1 VTSAAEAAVAKIAA
15 IPKSKITNHK
25 FEDRRSSRVEQAF
38 MPALKGLKIGGNMDF
53 LAILKIAIRALTRNK
68 MRSLLTMLGIIIG
81 VGAVI
86 ATVGLGQGAQQQ
98 VQDQIASMGTNLLYI
113 SSGSVNK
120 GGIRL
125 GGGATKTLVNDD
137 MKAILQ
143 QVPTVNMVAPGA
155 GSSAQV
161 VFDNQNWS
169 TRITGTE
176 PQYFDIRNWAFAQGG
191 NFTPD
196 DVTRSTNV
204 VVLGATVQQN
214 LFGNSN
220 PVGQTVRIGT
230 LPFQVVG
237 VLTAKGQSGLG
248 QDQDDG
254 VYVPI
259 STLQKKITGQ
269 DWLQYIMAS
278 ATSQPASYAAQN
290 QITALLRDRHRIRP
304 GQDDDFTVRNLADVA
319 QLADESSKVMT
330 LLLASIAG
338 VSLIVGGI
346 GIMNIMLVSVTER
359 TREIGIRIAIGATE
373 SDVLRQFLSE
383 SVVLSV
389 TGGVMGILFGVAASI
404 TITRLLG
411 WNILISMPAVMAA
424 VVFSMAVGIFFGFYP
439 ARKAAMLDPIE
450 ALRFE

>member
-1 VTSAAEAAVAKIAA
+1 
-15 IPKSKITNHK
+15 
-25 FEDRRSSRVEQAF
+25 
-38 MPALKGLKIGGNMDF
+38 MDF

-125 GGGATKTLVNDD
+125 GGGATKTLVNED

-191 NFTPD
+191 DFTQD

-290 QITALLRDRHRIRP
+290 QITALLRDRHRIRA

-389 TGGVMGILFGVAASI
+389 TGGVMGILFGVAASV

>member
-1 VTSAAEAAVAKIAA
+1 
-15 IPKSKITNHK
+15 
-25 FEDRRSSRVEQAF
+25 
-38 MPALKGLKIGGNMDF
+38 MDL
-53 LAILKIAIRALTRNK
+53 LAILRIAIRALTRNK
-68 MRSLLTMLGIIIG
+68 MRSLLTMLGIVIG

-86 ATVGLGQGAQQQ
+86 ATVGLGQGAQKQ
-98 VQDQIASMGTNLLYI
+98 VQDQIASMGTNLLYV
-113 SSGSVNK
+113 SSGSLNR

-125 GGGATKTLVNDD
+125 GGGATKTLVYDD

-143 QVPTVNMVAPGA
+143 EVPAVAQAAPGA
-155 GSSAQV
+155 STRGQV
-161 VFDNQNWS
+161 VADNQNWYTS
-169 TRITGTE
+169 VTGTE
-176 PQYFDIRNWAFAQGG
+176 PQYFDIRNWNFAQGAS
-191 NFTPD
+191 FTQD
-196 DVTRSTNV
+196 DVTRAANV

-214 LFGNSN
+214 LFGNNN

-237 VLTAKGQSGLG
+237 VLVAKGQSGLG

-254 VYVPI
+254 VYVPVT
-259 STLQKKITGQ
+259 TLQKKITGQ

-278 ATSQPASYAAQN
+278 ATSQPASYAAQG
-290 QITALLRDRHRIRP
+290 QIASLLRDRHRIRP

-319 QLADESSKVMT
+319 QLADASSQVMT
-330 LLLASIAG
+330 LLLASIAC

-383 SVVLSV
+383 SVVLSLA
-389 TGGVMGILFGVAASI
+389 GGIVGVLFGVASSI
-404 TITRLLG
+404 TITKVLG
-411 WNILISMPAVMAA
+411 WNILISPTAVVAA

>member
-1 VTSAAEAAVAKIAA
+1 
-15 IPKSKITNHK
+15 
-25 FEDRRSSRVEQAF
+25 
-38 MPALKGLKIGGNMDF
+38 MGL
-53 LAILKIAIRALTRNK
+53 LAILRIAIRALTRNK
-68 MRSLLTMLGIIIG
+68 MRSLLTMLGIVIG

-98 VQDQIASMGTNLLYI
+98 VQNQIASMGTNLLYV
-113 SSGSVNK
+113 SAGSMNK
-120 GGIRL
+120 GGIHL
-125 GGGATKTLVNDD
+125 GGGATQTLVYDD

-143 QVPTVNMVAPGA
+143 EVPEVSQAAPGA
-155 GSSAQV
+155 GSKAQV
-161 VFDNQNWS
+161 VADNQNWYTS
-169 TRITGTE
+169 VTGTE
-176 PQYFDIRNWAFAQGG
+176 PQYFDIRNWSFAHGAS
-191 NFTPD
+191 FTQD
-196 DVTRSTNV
+196 DVTRATNV

-214 LFGNSN
+214 LFGNAN

-237 VLTAKGQSGLG
+237 TLAPKGQSGLG

-259 STLQKKITGQ
+259 TTLQKKITGQ
-269 DWLQYIMAS
+269 EWLQYIMAS
-278 ATSQPASYAAQN
+278 ATSQPASYAAQG
-290 QITALLRDRHRIRP
+290 QITALLRDRHRIRA

-319 QLADESSKVMT
+319 QLADASSQVMT

-383 SVVLSV
+383 SVVLSLAGGIV
-389 TGGVMGILFGVAASI
+389 GVMFGVASSL
-404 TITRLLG
+404 TITRFLG
-411 WNILISMPAVMAA
+411 WNILISLTAVAAA

-439 ARKAAMLDPIE
+439 ARKAAVLDPIE

>member
-1 VTSAAEAAVAKIAA
+1 
-15 IPKSKITNHK
+15 
-25 FEDRRSSRVEQAF
+25 
-38 MPALKGLKIGGNMDF
+38 MDF

-143 QVPTVNMVAPGA
+143 QVPSVSMVAPGA
-155 GSSAQV
+155 GSTGQV
-161 VFDNQNWS
+161 VFDNTNWS

-191 NFTPD
+191 NFTQD

-290 QITALLRDRHRIRP
+290 QITSLLRDRHRIRA

-389 TGGVMGILFGVAASI
+389 TGGIVGILFGVAASL
-404 TITRLLG
+404 TITKLLG
-411 WNILISMPAVMAA
+411 WNILVSMPAVIAA